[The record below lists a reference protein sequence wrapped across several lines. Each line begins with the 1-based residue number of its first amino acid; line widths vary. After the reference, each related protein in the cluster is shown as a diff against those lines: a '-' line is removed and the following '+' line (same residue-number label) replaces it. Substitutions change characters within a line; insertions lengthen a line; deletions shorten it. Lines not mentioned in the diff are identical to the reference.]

1 MQATGVHIREAFLKV
16 QGRFSGPVL
25 ALWCAF
31 WVVVILKL
39 GPGGVLPFIYFQ
51 Y

>member
-1 MQATGVHIREAFLKV
+1 MQAAGVNVREAFLKI

-31 WVVVILKL
+31 WVVLILKS
-39 GPGGVLPFIYFQ
+39 GPTGVLPFIYF
-51 Y
+51 